1 MNGYSVFI
9 LLLFLVIVFSLLLLL
24 KKLERIDENEAEAKR
39 RHDIEEAFIKGQ
51 IRALNNNFYI
61 TKKDGKYFLLKTIW
75 EDGSITNYDLSKEK
89 IDG

>member
-1 MNGYSVFI
+1 MNGYSAFI
-9 LLLFLVIVFSLLLLL
+9 LILFLVIIFFIAVAFE
-24 KKLERIDENEAEAKR
+24 KLESIDDSEAEVKR

-51 IRALNNNFYI
+51 IKALNNNFYV

-75 EDGSITNYDLSKEK
+75 EDGSKTSYDLSKEE